1 MPGVTWEVILERLSS
16 HGYAANLTGETLVL
30 SNEMPN
36 ILLVMCAF
44 SQESVTA
51 LLAVEPSAQKFHQ
64 SQQIFAEKIDSVGY
78 RVGKLAFSYTC
89 TVRAPLGVSMALDR
103 ACKVKRKFTQCVE
116 V

>member
-1 MPGVTWEVILERLSS
+1 MATLQIWQ
-16 HGYAANLTGETLVL
+16 GETLVL

-36 ILLVMCAF
+36 ILLVMCTF

-51 LLAVEPSAQKFHQ
+51 LQLAVEPSAQKFHQ
-64 SQQIFAEKIDSVGY
+64 QIFAEKNDSVGY